1 MRIVIAEDDLD
12 MQKIL
17 KLYLEKEGYQVVL
30 AANGQEACRYLA
42 EHPADL
48 LLLDWMMP
56 VMDGIEVCREIR
68 ALRIPIKILMLT
80 AKGEPGHE
88 ISGLSCGADDYLRK
102 PFDMQVLLLRIKKL
116 CHLERYLCYQDIC
129 LDQETHRVTKNGEML
144 HLTKTEFQLLRCFL
158 INQRLT
164 LTRGQLLNQVW
175 GLDFDGD
182 ERTIDTHIRRLRK
195 KIGEDMIKTRVG
207 IGYVLGGE
215 NA

>member
-30 AANGQEACRYLA
+30 VSNGQEACHYLT
-42 EHPADL
+42 EHPAEL

-56 VMDGIEVCREIR
+56 VMDGIVVCREIR
-68 ALRIPIKILMLT
+68 ALHIPIKILMLT

-88 ISGLSCGADDYLRK
+88 ITGLSCGADDYLRK

-116 CHLERYLCYQDIC
+116 CHLERNLCYQDIL

-144 HLTKTEFQLLRCFL
+144 HLTKTEFELLRCL
-158 INQRLT
+158 MINQRLT
-164 LTRGQLLNQVW
+164 LTREQLLNQVW

-195 KIGEDMIKTRVG
+195 KIGEDMIQTRVG
-207 IGYVLGGE
+207 IGYVLGDE